1 MKFKYLLIAAVI
13 NILSKKVRYWGE
25 LTLKGYKI
33 IPHGQKLF
41 KFGITLK
48 EGTSAILKYI
58 FTSTVPCNSSWMYCI
73 KILCRFVVHF
83 GYLTSIEPISY
94 YPKDIKLRSILTFM
108 YSLASSNTFTLVLLP
123 SWIFT
128 DQPLVFKVDC
138 SLFVWLNLFSKPKIK
153 FYFEEYNH
161 FTIDSFPISN
171 KLVFT
176 LFGIHYTI
184 FIWFNWVF

>member
-1 MKFKYLLIAAVI
+1 MKFKYLLIAEVI

-48 EGTSAILKYI
+48 KGTSAILKYI

-94 YPKDIKLRSILTFM
+94 YPKDTKLRSILTFM

-161 FTIDSFPISN
+161 YTIESFPISN
-171 KLVFT
+171 
-176 LFGIHYTI
+176 
-184 FIWFNWVF
+184 

>member
-48 EGTSAILKYI
+48 KRTSAVLKYI

-73 KILCRFVVHF
+73 KILCRFVVHL

-94 YPKDIKLRSILTFM
+94 YPKDIKLRSILTLCTPWLALTLSPLSS
-108 YSLASSNTFTLVLLP
+108 SLHKF
-123 SWIFT
+123 
-128 DQPLVFKVDC
+128 
-138 SLFVWLNLFSKPKIK
+138 SLTNLWSLK
-153 FYFEEYNH
+153 
-161 FTIDSFPISN
+161 
-171 KLVFT
+171 
-176 LFGIHYTI
+176 
-184 FIWFNWVF
+184 